1 MRCQYC
7 GSETALPFRCPFCGK
22 YFCAEHRLPELHA
35 CQNISR
41 VVVSIKG
48 GITEGREIKGGGYY
62 RKIFRAALL
71 HFSKTETIHLA
82 LGTLMVALV
91 SLSIGEIFY
100 ENPLL
105 LLFLITVF
113 VFTFLL
119 HEIGHKI
126 VAEYYGLWA
135 EFRLSLLGIILTII
149 SIFLPIVKIV
159 SPGAVVI
166 SGETDRG
173 IVGKVSLSGPLIN
186 ILLSIMFLILSLTA
200 SYPPLKIIFMW
211 GFIVNTFVALSNLIP
226 FSILD
231 GRKILWWNKYV
242 WALTFTTALSLMV
255 IVLIIFSGFW

>member
-1 MRCQYC
+1 
-7 GSETALPFRCPFCGK
+7 
-22 YFCAEHRLPELHA
+22 
-35 CQNISR
+35 
-41 VVVSIKG
+41 
-48 GITEGREIKGGGYY
+48 
-62 RKIFRAALL
+62 
-71 HFSKTETIHLA
+71 
-82 LGTLMVALV
+82 MVALV

-105 LLFLITVF
+105 LLFLIIVF